1 MEPYNYKMYR
11 QFLLLNLSDFFK
23 LMNPYSTSLFTRLE
37 IFLGVSINCLL
48 AYIVNNQQIIFKELF
63 LLIKIN
69 WHMTANL
76 FE

>member
-11 QFLLLNLSDFFK
+11 QFLLLNLRDFFK
-23 LMNPYSTSLFTRLE
+23 LMNPYNTSLFTRLE
-37 IFLGVSINCLL
+37 ILLGVSIYCLF
-48 AYIVNNQQIIFKELF
+48 AYIVNYQQIIFKELF

-69 WHMTANL
+69 WHMTVNL